1 KGNPG
6 DLGQQSNGI
15 ELEGTVD
22 SANSTWNKNRLK
34 ILKELGDTKEILRPL
49 FCSPEINI
57 ASNGPGSVSSIPTSL
72 LMDDRISSGFFSVN
86 SADYTELITANG
98 QTVEGTGK
106 SDTFFP
112 FAYAERSSIDT
123 DYVQQL
129 IDAGMITE
137 EFAKDVA

>member
-1 KGNPG
+1 MKELNAPWLHWEGDTTTPGIADLIKGNPG

-22 SANSTWNKNRLK
+22 SANSTWNKTRLK

-57 ASNGPGSVSSIPTSL
+57 ASNGPGSVSSIPNSL

-86 SADYTELITANG
+86 S
-98 QTVEGTGK
+98 
-106 SDTFFP
+106 
-112 FAYAERSSIDT
+112 
-123 DYVQQL
+123 
-129 IDAGMITE
+129 
-137 EFAKDVA
+137 